1 MIHRRDE
8 FRGAQATIDKVHQL
22 AKDGKINLFTQY
34 QMASVKGDKNLESID
49 IKHDNNEIKNLKTDY
64 VLGFFGLIMQLGP
77 IANWGLNIDKK
88 TIEVD
93 TEKFET
99 NQKGIYAVGDICN
112 YPGKLKLI
120 LSGFHEGALAARAC
134 FKLARPNEKYR
145 FEFTTSSKTIKERLG
160 VKKVI
165 ELYSANTPNGKKIS
179 IMLEEIGYEYKVI
192 NIDLN
197 KGDQFKPE
205 FKKISPFSKIPVIID
220 QDNNKNI
227 FESGAILMYL
237 AEQSGKFYDTKDRLE
252 INQWLMAQMGY
263 VGPMLGQHHQF
274 HHYNPGKSQFG
285 EERYFKISKRIYE
298 ELDERLSK
306 SRFLAGENYT
316 IADIGTFPWIAR
328 HEWHDIGLKNYKNLT
343 RWYVEISERE
353 AVKKGFKFMNKDE
366 VPPKP

>member
-1 MIHRRDE
+1 M
-8 FRGAQATIDKVHQL
+8 V
-22 AKDGKINLFTQY
+22 
-34 QMASVKGDKNLESID
+34 
-49 IKHDNNEIKNLKTDY
+49 
-64 VLGFFGLIMQLGP
+64 
-77 IANWGLNIDKK
+77 
-88 TIEVD
+88 
-93 TEKFET
+93 
-99 NQKGIYAVGDICN
+99 
-112 YPGKLKLI
+112 
-120 LSGFHEGALAARAC
+120 
-134 FKLARPNEKYR
+134 
-145 FEFTTSSKTIKERLG
+145 
-160 VKKVI
+160 
-165 ELYSANTPNGKKIS
+165 
-179 IMLEEIGYEYKVI
+179 EEIGYEYKVI

-197 KGDQFKPE
+197 KGDQFKTE
-205 FKKISPFSKIPVIID
+205 FRKISPLSKIPVIID

-298 ELDERLSK
+298 ELDARLLR

-328 HEWHDIGLKNYKNLT
+328 HEWHDIGLKNFKNLT

>member
-1 MIHRRDE
+1 
-8 FRGAQATIDKVHQL
+8 
-22 AKDGKINLFTQY
+22 
-34 QMASVKGDKNLESID
+34 
-49 IKHDNNEIKNLKTDY
+49 
-64 VLGFFGLIMQLGP
+64 
-77 IANWGLNIDKK
+77 
-88 TIEVD
+88 
-93 TEKFET
+93 
-99 NQKGIYAVGDICN
+99 
-112 YPGKLKLI
+112 
-120 LSGFHEGALAARAC
+120 
-134 FKLARPNEKYR
+134 
-145 FEFTTSSKTIKERLG
+145 
-160 VKKVI
+160 
-165 ELYSANTPNGKKIS
+165 
-179 IMLEEIGYEYKVI
+179 MLEEIGYEYKVI

-205 FKKISPFSKIPVIID
+205 FKKISPLSKIPVIID

-298 ELDERLSK
+298 ELDARLSK

-328 HEWHDIGLKNYKNLT
+328 HEWHDIGLKNFKNLT

>member
-1 MIHRRDE
+1 V
-8 FRGAQATIDKVHQL
+8 ID
-22 AKDGKINLFTQY
+22 
-34 QMASVKGDKNLESID
+34 
-49 IKHDNNEIKNLKTDY
+49 
-64 VLGFFGLIMQLGP
+64 
-77 IANWGLNIDKK
+77 
-88 TIEVD
+88 
-93 TEKFET
+93 
-99 NQKGIYAVGDICN
+99 
-112 YPGKLKLI
+112 
-120 LSGFHEGALAARAC
+120 
-134 FKLARPNEKYR
+134 
-145 FEFTTSSKTIKERLG
+145 
-160 VKKVI
+160 
-165 ELYSANTPNGKKIS
+165 LYSANTPNGKKIS

-298 ELDERLSK
+298 ELDERLSQ

>member
-1 MIHRRDE
+1 
-8 FRGAQATIDKVHQL
+8 
-22 AKDGKINLFTQY
+22 
-34 QMASVKGDKNLESID
+34 
-49 IKHDNNEIKNLKTDY
+49 
-64 VLGFFGLIMQLGP
+64 
-77 IANWGLNIDKK
+77 
-88 TIEVD
+88 
-93 TEKFET
+93 
-99 NQKGIYAVGDICN
+99 
-112 YPGKLKLI
+112 
-120 LSGFHEGALAARAC
+120 
-134 FKLARPNEKYR
+134 
-145 FEFTTSSKTIKERLG
+145 
-160 VKKVI
+160 
-165 ELYSANTPNGKKIS
+165 
-179 IMLEEIGYEYKVI
+179 MLEEIGYEYKVI

-298 ELDERLSK
+298 ELDERLSQ

-353 AVKKGFKFMNKDE
+353 AVKKGFKFMNTDE
-366 VPPKP
+366 FPPKP